1 MRIVIRNG
9 IFEQIQSVSS
19 QFVWPPTLELDLFN
33 RFILCRCVI
42 PRLPAT
48 GNKFFS
54 ATHNQCVRVC
64 VLVVLVCLLNSLFGV
79 VGQLACDAHMHVTF
93 LV

>member
-1 MRIVIRNG
+1 MRTVIRDG
-9 IFEQIQSVSS
+9 ISEQIQSVSS

-33 RFILCRCVI
+33 RFISCLCVI
-42 PRLPAT
+42 PRLLST

-64 VLVVLVCLLNSLFGV
+64 ARCVSVFAKFVVWCRWT
-79 VGQLACDAHMHVTF
+79 VGL
-93 LV
+93 